1 MSIIG
6 YARVSTQEQNLNLQI
21 DALKKAGCD
30 QIYRDD
36 GISAVAEKRSGFEK
50 ALAALKPKDVFV
62 IWKMDRAFRS
72 VKNALDTLEAL
83 EQRGVEFRSITEEI
97 ETTTPMGRCM
107 YQIRNVF
114 AELERNIIRE
124 RTIAGMD
131 AARRR
136 GAKIGRPRKLTNAQV
151 SRIQETRKKRPE
163 QNLSEIATSL
173 DVSPRTLSRAITRIK
188 VESVV

>member
-6 YARVSTQEQNLNLQI
+6 YARVSTQEQNLDLQI
-21 DALKKAGCD
+21 HALEKAGCG
-30 QIYRDD
+30 QIFEDN
-36 GISAVAEKRSGFEK
+36 GVSAVADKRSGFEK

-72 VKNALDTLEAL
+72 LKNALDTLDEL

-97 ETTTPMGRCM
+97 ETSTPMGRCM

-136 GAKIGRPRKLTNAQV
+136 GAKIGRPRKLSDEQ
-151 SRIQETRKKRPE
+151 ILKIKKTLTLNPTT
-163 QNLSEIATSL
+163 QLNHVASKYG
-173 DVSPRTLSRAITRIK
+173 VSPRTLVRALETI
-188 VESVV
+188 